1 MFQKESWATQVLRES
16 TLAVGASGS
25 GQTVVARNR
34 TQLDRKLNMQRLAEA
49 FDSLSPKDYMERA
62 IGIMG
67 EEM

>member
-1 MFQKESWATQVLRES
+1 
-16 TLAVGASGS
+16 
-25 GQTVVARNR
+25 VARNR

-49 FDSLSPKDYMERA
+49 FDSLSPKDYMKRA

>member
-1 MFQKESWATQVLRES
+1 MGESS
-16 TLAVGASGS
+16 S

-34 TQLDRKLNMQRLAEA
+34 TQLDCKLNMQQLAEA
-49 FDSLSPKDYMERA
+49 FNSLSPKDYMERA